1 MPTSVLTFAEKKR
14 RHEKI
19 VVVTA
24 YDALT
29 AALVNSAGVDA
40 ILVGDSAGMV
50 FAGHDTTLPV
60 TMDEMLYHTRSVV
73 RGAHGAFI
81 IADMPFLSYQCGHDE
96 AVRNAG
102 RFLKE
107 AGAHAVKLEGS
118 DPGLVA
124 RLVQIGIPVMGHL
137 GLTPQSVHALGGFR
151 AQGKTMAQ
159 AARLIEQ
166 AKALDGAGCFSV
178 VLECI
183 PTTLAARITEAVQA
197 ATIGIGAGVACD
209 GQVSVVNDLLGLS
222 TGYLPRHAKRYAEF
236 FSHGVAA
243 IRSHVEEVRAGT
255 FPGAEHSILTPDE
268 AQAPR
273 QRAQRADADPTA
285 APSADANTT
294 T

>member
-14 RHEKI
+14 CHEKI
-19 VVVTA
+19 VVITA

-29 AALVNSAGVDA
+29 AALVHGAGVDA

-60 TMDEMLYHTRSVV
+60 TMDEMLYHTRCVV
-73 RGAHGAFI
+73 RGARGAFV
-81 IADMPFLSYQCGHDE
+81 IADMPFLSYQCGHDD

-107 AGAHAVKLEGS
+107 AGAHAVKLEGC

-124 RLVQIGIPVMGHL
+124 RMVGIGIPVMGHL

-151 AQGKTMAQ
+151 AQGKSMAS

-166 AKALDGAGCFSV
+166 AKALDVAGCFSI

-183 PTTLAARITEAVQA
+183 PASVAAQVTESVRA
-197 ATIGIGAGVACD
+197 ATIGIGAGLACD
-209 GQVSVVNDLLGLS
+209 GQVSVINDLLGLS
-222 TGYLPRHAKRYAEF
+222 TGYVPRHAKRYAQF
-236 FSHGVAA
+236 YDQGLAA
-243 IRSHVEEVRAGT
+243 VRGYVDDVRTGA
-255 FPGAEHSILTPDE
+255 FPSAEHSIQTPDATSRSE
-268 AQAPR
+268 SPKPGVDSSSR
-273 QRAQRADADPTA
+273 
-285 APSADANTT
+285 
-294 T
+294 

>member
-19 VVVTA
+19 VVLTA

-29 AALVNSAGVDA
+29 AALVHNAGVDA

-50 FAGHDTTLPV
+50 FAGHETTLPV

-73 RGAHGAFI
+73 KGARGAFV

-96 AVRNAG
+96 AVYNAG

-107 AGAHAVKLEGS
+107 AGAQAVKLEGA
-118 DPGLVA
+118 DAGLVA
-124 RLVQIGIPVMGHL
+124 RLVSVGIPVMGHL

-151 AQGKTMAQ
+151 AQGKTMAA

-166 AKALDGAGCFSV
+166 AKALDIAGCFGI

-183 PTTLAARITEAVQA
+183 PAALATRVTETVTA
-197 ATIGIGAGVACD
+197 ATIGIGAGIGCD
-209 GQVSVVNDLLGLS
+209 GQVSVINDLLGLS
-222 TGYLPRHAKRYAEF
+222 TGYVPKHAKRYA
-236 FSHGVAA
+236 SLYDLGLAA
-243 IRSHVEEVRAGT
+243 VRSYVEEVRSGA
-255 FPGAEHSILTPDE
+255 FPQAEHSINISADE
-268 AQAPR
+268 PS
-273 QRAQRADADPTA
+273 A
-285 APSADANTT
+285 APAPHSVDTSSP
-294 T
+294 

>member
-1 MPTSVLTFAEKKR
+1 MPISMLTFADKKR

-29 AALVNSAGVDA
+29 AAMVHGAGVDA

-50 FAGHDTTLPV
+50 FAGHETTLPV

-73 RGAHGAFI
+73 RGARSAFV

-124 RLVQIGIPVMGHL
+124 RLVRTGIPVMGHL
-137 GLTPQSVHALGGFR
+137 GLTPQSVHVLGGFR
-151 AQGKTMAQ
+151 AQGKTMES
-159 AARLIEQ
+159 AARLVEQ
-166 AKALDGAGCFSV
+166 AKALDIAGCFSI
-178 VLECI
+178 VLECV
-183 PTTLAARITEAVQA
+183 PTSLAAQITQTVQA
-197 ATIGIGAGVACD
+197 ATIGIGAGVGCD
-209 GQVSVVNDLLGLS
+209 GQVSVINDLLGLT
-222 TGYLPRHAKRYAEF
+222 TGYLPRHAKRYADF
-236 FSHGVAA
+236 FNEGLAA
-243 IRSHVEEVRAGT
+243 VRTYVDEVRSGA
-255 FPGAEHSILTPDE
+255 FPAAEHSIESP
-268 AQAPR
+268 QANIEK
-273 QRAQRADADPTA
+273 
-285 APSADANTT
+285 PSVDTT
-294 T
+294 TQ